1 MYELDFNLWIL
12 ASALSISFNFGI
24 SFTLQ
29 QITITLRLLLESPF
43 RFAKDLV

>member
-1 MYELDFNLWIL
+1 MYKLDSNLWIF

-29 QITITLRLLLESPF
+29 QITITLRLLLESLLS
-43 RFAKDLV
+43 FAKDLV